1 MSNQN
6 KYEVP
11 ESETKDKIHAVTRSG
26 LGAIPFA
33 GTAAVELLNM
43 VVMPSLEKRRH
54 EWMNEIGEGL
64 RNLEDQMGVVL
75 EELHENDSFIDAALE
90 ASTLAIR
97 NSEQEK
103 IEALRNAVLNTALPH
118 PPEKS
123 LQIMFFS
130 WIDTFT
136 VWHIKLLSLFQ
147 NPEAWLQANNKS
159 LGGLSM
165 GAMSQ
170 LIHTAYPELQTKS
183 EFYTQVWK
191 DLYLRGLVN
200 TDGLN
205 TMMTLNGIV
214 SKRTTNIGDQFLRFI
229 HNPIEN

>member
-1 MSNQN
+1 MSDQK

-11 ESETKDKIHAVTRSG
+11 VSEATDVAHAVTRSG

-43 VVMPSLEKRRH
+43 VVTPSLEKRRSK
-54 EWMNEIGEGL
+54 WMNEVGEGL

-90 ASTLAIR
+90 ASSLAIR
-97 NSEQEK
+97 NSETEK
-103 IEALRNAVLNTALPH
+103 IEALRNAVLNVALPN

-130 WIDTFT
+130 FIDTFT

-147 NPEAWLQANNKS
+147 NPQDWLQKNNKN
-159 LGGLSM
+159 LGGLTM

-170 LIHTAYPELQTKS
+170 LINIAYPELQTKS
-183 EFYTQVWK
+183 DFYTQVWK

-205 TMMTLNGIV
+205 TIMTLNGIV
-214 SKRTTNIGDQFLRFI
+214 SKRTTSIGDQFLKFI
-229 HNPIEN
+229 HDPIEN